1 MRPSAEQATAK
12 FTAID
17 EQIAARLQAVS
28 ATMGQS
34 STCAATPGPGGA
46 GERSRRRWSRGPRR
60 VGPMAGTTRPEPHK
74 LVAPRVGGLFDQFH
88 NPVEEPIDAGG
99 AAADPGMDMLLPRDF
114 ELVGQRH
121 GGHNA
126 AVADNVGA
134 GEISGPILAQNAR
147 SSAISPGWP
156 KRFRAPI

>member
-12 FTAID
+12 FSAID

-34 STCAATPGPGGA
+34 STCAATPVRAMRGSVAAGGGA
-46 GERSRRRWSRGPRR
+46 AGRVESDRWLGRPGPSRTSLLPRESED
-60 VGPMAGTTRPEPHK
+60 V
-74 LVAPRVGGLFDQFH
+74 FDQFH

-121 GGHNA
+121 GGHDA

-134 GEISGPILAQNAR
+134 GEIPGPITGTER
-147 SSAISPGWP
+147 
-156 KRFRAPI
+156 